1 MGKSLQARFDEIELL
16 SAISQYTNFLKPLYT
31 DISFEDLAVTASDL
45 YGTNL
50 TPEQIANSFASDCEH
65 EKKLVREERVKTNVD
80 LANLETEGPFLCA
93 VSTIHTQ
100 HRSADVERLSKS
112 GPIIVED
119 LVDLRPSDLKE
130 LFYAREKHREAV
142 QSQESSRSRDSY

>member
-80 LANLETEGPFLCA
+80 LANLETEGPFLWLKRSLA
-93 VSTIHTQ
+93 STGNEMCPYYNECCPGLPAIESITKRLW
-100 HRSADVERLSKS
+100 RSSESLSRK
-112 GPIIVED
+112 
-119 LVDLRPSDLKE
+119 LVVDQYTSLCILI
-130 LFYAREKHREAV
+130 
-142 QSQESSRSRDSY
+142 